1 MEKIR
6 IDKFISVA
14 CGISR
19 NDAKMLLRKGS
30 VCVNGRPIKKSEEKV
45 CETDEVSVNGQQAV
59 YKRFVYLV
67 MNKPKGVLSASN
79 DKRVKTVID
88 IVPEQYR
95 HYDLFPV
102 GRLDK
107 DTTGLLLITND
118 GDFAHRIISPKSNTD
133 KLYHV
138 LLDGKVTDE
147 HVAAFEKGV
156 ILSDGARCMPAKLKV
171 LSGFEALITIR
182 EGKYHQVKRM
192 FGTVG
197 LGVNELKR
205 LSIGGLQLPDDIKAG
220 ECRELTEDE
229 LGKLC
234 R

>member
-6 IDKFISVA
+6 IDKYVSVA

-19 NDAKMLLRKGS
+19 NDAKTLLRKGS
-30 VCVNGRPIKKSEEKV
+30 VFVNGNCIKRSEEKISEDDKV
-45 CETDEVSVNGQQAV
+45 AVNGQPV
-59 YKRFVYLV
+59 FYKKYVYLL
-67 MNKPKGVLSASN
+67 MNKPKGVLSASI
-79 DKRVKTVID
+79 DKKVKTVID
-88 IVPEQYR
+88 LVPEEYR
-95 HYDLFPV
+95 HYDIFPV

-118 GDFAHRIISPKSNTD
+118 GEFAHRIISPKSNMD

-138 LLDGKVTDE
+138 VLDGTVTDE
-147 HVAAFEKGV
+147 HVAAFGKGI
-156 ILSDGARCMPAKLKV
+156 ILADKTQCMPAELRAV
-171 LSGFEALITIR
+171 GENEALITIR

-205 LSIGGLQLPDDIKAG
+205 LSIGGLQLPEDLKAG
-220 ECRELTEDE
+220 DCRELTEGE
-229 LGKLC
+229 FSKL
-234 R
+234 